1 MCYVLYHSAT
11 LICELEFFLL
21 KLPLDSLHFHN
32 RYLLILLLN
41 QLSTLRATIYRIL
54 FSYYQQIS
62 GLQGLILRLF

>member
-1 MCYVLYHSAT
+1 MFCIIRPFNYVTQS
-11 LICELEFFLL
+11 FFLL
-21 KLPLDSLHFHN
+21 KLPLDSLHFHS